1 MRIVKGIIS
10 AGIICAILFFL
21 SCQDAAIVEDQLPAV
36 TQQGNNTFGCYID
49 NNLFL
54 AQTTLFGQVKPLR
67 ASYTYKEN
75 ATALPPQPA
84 GTFML
89 FAIDARYSLQQ
100 AGIMGLVFPEIFK
113 EGTYSLV
120 SDRCAA
126 NEFCKSIYYDNAS
139 SGETYLAKSGLL
151 VITRL
156 DTTNQIISGTFGFT
170 AISDSGKQIII
181 TDGRFDVTYPLQ

>member
-10 AGIICAILFFL
+10 AVIVCGILFFL
-21 SCQDAAIVEDQLPAV
+21 SCEDVASAEDQLPAV

-49 NNLFL
+49 YNLFL

-75 ATALPPQPA
+75 TAALPPQPA
-84 GTFML
+84 GTLML

-100 AGIMGLVFPEIFK
+100 AGIMGLVLPAIFK
-113 EGTYSLV
+113 VGTYSLT

-139 SGETYLAKSGLL
+139 SGETYVAKSGLL
-151 VITRL
+151 VVTRL
-156 DTTNQIISGTFGFT
+156 DTTSHIISGTFEFT
-170 AISDSGKQIII
+170 AISDSGKEVII

>member
-1 MRIVKGIIS
+1 MRIGKGIILV
-10 AGIICAILFFL
+10 AIVCIILFFL
-21 SCQDAAIVEDQLPAV
+21 SCKDVASVEDQLPAV
-36 TQQGNNTFGCYID
+36 TKEGKNTFGCYID

-75 ATALPPQPA
+75 AAALPPQPA

-100 AGIMGLVFPEIFK
+100 AGIIGVVLPAIFK

-120 SDRCAA
+120 SDRCTA

-139 SGETYLAKSGLL
+139 SSETYLAKSGQL

-170 AISDSGKQIII
+170 AISDSGKQIVI